1 MRRDEFLKS
10 MAFLSLS
17 TLFQNLKF
25 KSHKTSFEN
34 LETFKEKL
42 SILSST
48 DGSFWKLVRE
58 QFPIPKDYVYLNTG
72 GLGSSPFAVS
82 QKVKE
87 EMDNLDKYPT
97 PNHDLDRWWRVKEKC
112 ASIFGCD
119 EEEIALVSCATEGI
133 NIVVNGL
140 PLKRGDEV
148 ILTTHEHA
156 AGNIPL
162 LNRAKRDGIVLKT
175 FEPDTKKAEA
185 NIDRI
190 EKLITKKTRLI
201 FISHITC
208 TTGQRLPEKEICR
221 LAKDKGI
228 WIFLDGAQV
237 PGMMPINV
245 REYNC
250 DFYTTSGHKWLLGP
264 KRTGILYVKRE
275 NLELV
280 QPITVGGYSDAG
292 YSVEKNELK
301 FQPSA
306 QRFEYGT
313 QNPALFFGL
322 ETAIDFINSIGIR
335 TIWERDRALAEAFY
349 QQLKEIPNVE
359 VLSPEEENYR
369 TAMIT
374 FRMKNLQY
382 DKIVNYLSERKI
394 RVRPVTEGNLMAV
407 RVSFH
412 IYNTEMDVA
421 KILSE
426 IKKLAQS

>member
-1 MRRDEFLKS
+1 MQRKEFLKS
-10 MAFLSLS
+10 MAFLTFSA
-17 TLFQNLKF
+17 LFPNSKKLN
-25 KSHKTSFEN
+25 HVNIEN
-34 LETFKEKL
+34 FKERISNL
-42 SILSST
+42 
-48 DGSFWKLVRE
+48 GSNDPKFWKLIRE
-58 QFPIPKDYVYLNTG
+58 QFPIPRDFTYLNTG
-72 GLGSSPFAVS
+72 GLGSSPFVVTH
-82 QKVKE
+82 KVIE

-97 PNHDLDRWWRVKEKC
+97 PNHDLERWWKVKEKC
-112 ASIFGCD
+112 ADIFGC
-119 EEEIALVSCATEGI
+119 EKEEIALVSCATEGI

-140 PLKRGDEV
+140 PLKKGDEV

-175 FEPDTKKAEA
+175 FEPDIKNGFGNLE
-185 NIDRI
+185 RI
-190 EKLITKKTRLI
+190 ERLITKRTRLI

-208 TTGQRLPEKEICR
+208 TTGQLFPEKEICK
-221 LAKDKGI
+221 LAKDKGL
-228 WIFLDGAQV
+228 WVFLDGAQV

-245 REYNC
+245 REYGC

-264 KRTGILYVKRE
+264 KRTGILYVRKE
-275 NLELV
+275 NLELI

-292 YSVEKNELK
+292 YSVEKSELR

-322 ETAIDFINSIGIR
+322 ETAIDFLNAIGIEK
-335 TIWERDRALAEAFY
+335 IWEHNRTLAEAFY
-349 QQLKEIPNVE
+349 QELVKIPNVE
-359 VLSPEEENYR
+359 VLSPEEEKFR

-374 FRMKNLQY
+374 FRMKNISY
-382 DKIVNYLSERKI
+382 DKIVSYLMEKRI
-394 RVRPVTEGNLMAV
+394 RVRPVAEGNLMAV

-412 IYNTEMDVA
+412 VYNNEMEVA

-426 IKKLAQS
+426 IKNLARS